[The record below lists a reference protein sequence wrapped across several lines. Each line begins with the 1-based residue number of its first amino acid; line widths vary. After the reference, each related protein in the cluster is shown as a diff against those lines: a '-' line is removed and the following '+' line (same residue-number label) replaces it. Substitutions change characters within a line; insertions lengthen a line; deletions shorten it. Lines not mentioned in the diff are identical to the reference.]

1 MKVFKSS
8 KLLSMFIF
16 LFILI
21 VTMFYQGDNSFAESN
36 IKVEK
41 STSYINPSSNTISIN
56 IQITNMDM
64 EPIDLSNLN
73 IRYYYT
79 KDGNQ
84 NQNFFCDHAAIT
96 NPYTSITSKVAGNF
110 YGFSPSTT
118 NADTYLEVSFSSD
131 AGVINQG
138 EFIYI
143 QSRLAKVDW
152 SHYNQS
158 NDYSFEAESSY
169 TQSNKITV
177 YMNDVLISGIEPEE
191 PIVQSDN
198 AFLGDLTIDNG
209 TLNPDF
215 DKDTLSYTSEVGNDI
230 TEIEINANAED
241 SKASV
246 DGTGTKN
253 LIVGNNIFEIKV
265 TAEDGTEKIYTLT
278 IEREEALIP
287 LSDNAN
293 LDNLNISNGTFIP
306 TFGKDTLSYTSE
318 VGIDVTE
325 IEINANPED
334 SKATVEGTGLKN
346 LVVGN
351 NIFEIKVTAED
362 GTEKIY
368 TLTIKRKE
376 IIKDNDSN
384 KDSDS
389 EKDKDENE
397 EKNNTK
403 EKDNDIK
410 NNKVDNS
417 LENNQADENVLNKV
431 KIFLKIG
438 SPDYK
443 INDENK
449 NLGVVPFIDIDSG
462 RTMVPLKFIA
472 EAFGA
477 EVKWNSRSKEV
488 NIVVKGK
495 NIVLYPNS
503 NKILVD
509 GEIIELDSKT
519 VIVPPGRICVP
530 LRFISEILGYN
541 ITYNA
546 DLKEVALGN

>member
-16 LFILI
+16 LFVLLG
-21 VTMFYQGDNSFAESN
+21 TMFYQGENSFAESN

-41 STSYINPSSNTISIN
+41 SSNPSSNTISIN

-64 EPIDLSNLN
+64 EPIDLSGLK

-79 KDGNQ
+79 NEGNKSQ
-84 NQNFFCDHAAIT
+84 SFWCDYALIR
-96 NPYTSITSKVAGNF
+96 NPFTSIASKVVGSFNS
-110 YGFSPSTT
+110 FSPSTT
-118 NADTYLEVSFSSD
+118 NADTYLEVSFASD
-131 AGVINQG
+131 TGVINQG
-138 EFIYI
+138 QIVEI

-152 SHYNQS
+152 SNYDQS
-158 NDYSFEAESSY
+158 NDYSFDANSSY
-169 TQSNKITV
+169 AQSNKITI
-177 YMNDVLISGIEPEE
+177 YMNDVLISGTEPEE

-198 AFLGDLTIDNG
+198 AFLSDLSISNG
-209 TLNPDF
+209 MIIPDF
-215 DKDTLSYTSEVGNDI
+215 AKNTLSYTSEVENNI

-246 DGTGTKN
+246 EGTGLKN
-253 LIVGNNIFEIKV
+253 LVVGNNIFEIKV
-265 TAEDGTEKIYTLT
+265 TAENGTQKIYTLEV
-278 IEREEALIP
+278 ERKEAPVFLSNNSN
-287 LSDNAN
+287 LSDIS
-293 LDNLNISNGTFIP
+293 ISNGVINPDFD
-306 TFGKDTLSYTSE
+306 KDTLSYTLE
-318 VGIDVTE
+318 VGNDVTE

-334 SKATVEGTGLKN
+334 SKATVEGPGLKN

-541 ITYNA
+541 LNYNA